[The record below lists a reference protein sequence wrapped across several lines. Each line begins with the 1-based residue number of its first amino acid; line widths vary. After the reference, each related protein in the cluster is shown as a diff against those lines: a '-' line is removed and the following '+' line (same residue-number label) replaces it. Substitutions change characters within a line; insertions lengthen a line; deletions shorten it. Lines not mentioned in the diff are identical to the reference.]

1 MKVASALEEEIYFAK
16 VIPQRYV
23 ILIAFIEL
31 CCQFHPCNHNRY
43 LCLFSRYG
51 RYTMAALQT
60 KLETYEK
67 EVKQLQRA
75 LERSDAYIEDMEEE
89 LEKYRKGIKNPSSN
103 DGTSKRDT
111 SLETLKQD
119 RPKSFLSDTLDTS
132 SPPVGKAKRN
142 LFRLDSDNDSASNSP
157 IEKRPLRPGT
167 GGADSR
173 SAGITNFYGGS
184 AQKKEK
190 ELLKP
195 SPWKRFRSD
204 SDSRDV
210 DDSSASSLYFENK
223 KENKKSTATGASNCT
238 SFEMPSPLTP
248 ASSLGR
254 LTLAGGDTPEEKST
268 LSVSCATGMNSSGR
282 GKSARKELKFGFGQK
297 APATVA
303 SSSPFSAPS
312 QGSHTSSLTGSH
324 TSSLTGSHTGSYAGA
339 RPKERQLLTD
349 ASCSSNLR
357 NVQPHVKTQSGGLD
371 FGQPPTGSEPLSR
384 NPRDTEAPYSFNWQ
398 SAPSTSKGL
407 QGKTESNDI
416 SDTIDFNSTRA
427 INAELDDLDITV
439 TPEISDC
446 LKLFNAAEKKVEKRR
461 AESSDESFELPST
474 RIQSSLAKNDA
485 AVTSSV
491 SMATSSVAT
500 ALGFSWRPTSEK
512 ASSDLTNTTN
522 DAKSYSSFQRSE
534 SRPSS
539 SLELGTRPRPAS
551 SFYSRLDSGGGD
563 APARAASVAG
573 QSSSSSSRTR
583 YRTSEARPV

>member
-1 MKVASALEEEIYFAK
+1 
-16 VIPQRYV
+16 
-23 ILIAFIEL
+23 
-31 CCQFHPCNHNRY
+31 
-43 LCLFSRYG
+43 
-51 RYTMAALQT
+51 MAALQT

-75 LERSDAYIEDMEEE
+75 LERSDAYIEDTEEE
-89 LEKYRKGIKNPSSN
+89 LEKYRKGIKNPSGD

-119 RPKSFLSDTLDTS
+119 RPKSLLSDTLNTS

-223 KENKKSTATGASNCT
+223 KEAKKSTATGASNCT

-254 LTLAGGDTPEEKST
+254 LTLGGGDTPEEKSM
-268 LSVSCATGMNSSGR
+268 LSSISGATSMNSSSR

-297 APATVA
+297 APPTVT
-303 SSSPFSAPS
+303 SSSSFSAPS
-312 QGSHTSSLTGSH
+312 QGSHTSSFTGSH
-324 TSSLTGSHTGSYAGA
+324 TSAHAGSHTSSGSGSYAGA
-339 RPKERQLLTD
+339 RPKERQLMTD

-357 NVQPHVKTQSGGLD
+357 NVQSHVKTQSGGLD
-371 FGQPPTGSEPLSR
+371 FGQPPKGSEPLSR
-384 NPRDTEAPYSFNWQ
+384 NPRDTEAPYSFGWQ
-398 SAPSTSKGL
+398 SVPSTSKGL
-407 QGKTESNDI
+407 QGKTDFNDI

-427 INAELDDLDITV
+427 INVELDDLDITV

-491 SMATSSVAT
+491 SMVTSSVAT

-522 DAKSYSSFQRSE
+522 DAKSFSSFQRSE

-539 SLELGTRPRPAS
+539 SLESGTRPRPAS

-573 QSSSSSSRTR
+573 QSSSSSRTR
-583 YRTSEARPV
+583 YRTSEARPI